1 MSRKIDRTVHT
12 NSDFLRQVF
21 NKTWILNCSGTLK
34 HPYLRFS
41 WCSGQSAQQCHCF
54 HLHCHSTL
62 KEKGEGRMGYN
73 RSPLSRHWD
82 LTQQSPE
89 RPAVALRDEAFLR
102 QPQTVWHTAQSDF
115 PGMTGVQVPEL
126 PINLFSSP
134 STHSLSCMCISPYYY
149 SSLSPLP

>member
-1 MSRKIDRTVHT
+1 MSRKIDRTVHA

-21 NKTWILNCSGTLK
+21 NKTWILNCSGTPE

-41 WCSGQSAQQCHCF
+41 WCSGQSAQRCHCF

-82 LTQQSPE
+82 LTHSAVSRKARQGAKWWGFLLPAPNCQTHSPE
-89 RPAVALRDEAFLR
+89 WLPWHDRSNKSWIIH
-102 QPQTVWHTAQSDF
+102 QPLLKSKH
-115 PGMTGVQVPEL
+115 
-126 PINLFSSP
+126 
-134 STHSLSCMCISPYYY
+134 
-149 SSLSPLP
+149 PLPFMHVYQSLLL